1 MTLNWIELIG
11 YGSTALTV
19 ATYAMKTIVPLRL
32 VSIATSFFSITY
44 ALAVGVWPMLLT
56 ALLVLPL
63 NCIRLYQMLRLLRQI
78 RNTPDS
84 EYIVEWLHP
93 FSNRRRYKAGEVV
106 FEKGDKADYMLL
118 IESGRYL
125 LPEIGKEYVAGG
137 LVGEVGFVTPDQRR
151 TLTLVCVEDGAA
163 GAVSYSDL
171 RQLYFQNPRFGYF
184 FLQLLGQHLVD
195 KLKDSREELQEMRA
209 ELDGDGTVAQ

>member
-63 NCIRLYQMLRLLRQI
+63 NCIRLYEMLRLLRQI
-78 RNTPDS
+78 QNTPDS

-93 FSNRRRYKAGEVV
+93 FSTRRRHKAGEVV

-184 FLQLLGQHLVD
+184 FLQLLGRHLVD
-195 KLKDSREELQEMRA
+195 KLEHSREELQEMRA
-209 ELDGDGTVAQ
+209 ELDGNGTVAQ